1 MNDVFSGEVLVV
13 GGGPVGLW
21 LAGELGLAGV
31 RTVLVERLAERSPH
45 SKALGIHA
53 RTLEVF
59 AARGVVD
66 EFLDNGIKVPAW
78 HFGMLPQKPDYTGL
92 ATPYPFIL
100 AFPQSRTEEILE
112 RRAVA
117 LGARILRGREVTA
130 LHDDDE
136 SLTAELADGSR
147 ITARYV
153 VGADGAGSTVRR
165 LAGIGFPGVDGTA
178 FGFLGDV
185 VLDAPPPPGLTLHN
199 EHGALVVAP
208 VPGGFFRL
216 TGYDAADQEP
226 GRRTV
231 TLEELRA
238 SVTRIAGTDFGLR
251 DPNWL
256 SRFSSATRHAETYRK
271 GRVFLAGD
279 AAHMHFP
286 AGGVGLNVGVQD
298 AMNLGWK
305 LAAVLRG
312 RTAPGLLDTY
322 HDERHPVGVDLV
334 EHTLAQT
341 ALLTAVSP
349 EGRALRDLF
358 GKLISTQPA
367 MARELAEKLSGIA
380 VRYPPPDPDAHPL
393 TGTRVADT
401 RQLLVSGRAVLLAP
415 GAQELKDDAAALG
428 IDVVDDTPDDTL
440 DLPGITAALL
450 RPDGHLW
457 WATETPDPLPA
468 SRHALQTLTT
478 PQNRES
484 RTRT

>member
-1 MNDVFSGEVLVV
+1 MDDVLVV

-45 SKALGIHA
+45 SKALGLHA

-66 EFLDNGIKVPAW
+66 EFLENGIRLPAW
-78 HFGMLPQKPDYTGL
+78 HFGMLPDRPDYSRL
-92 ATPYPFIL
+92 DTPYPFVL
-100 AFPQSRTEEILE
+100 AFGQARTEEILE

-117 LGARILRGREVTA
+117 LGARILRGREVTGLRA
-130 LHDDDE
+130 DDE
-136 SLTAELADGSR
+136 SVTAELADGGR

-165 LAGIGFPGVDGTA
+165 LAGIAFPGVDGTA

-185 VLDAPPPPGLTLHN
+185 VLDVPPPPGLALHN
-199 EHGALVVAP
+199 EHGALIVAP
-208 VPGGFFRL
+208 VPGGFFRV

-231 TLEELRA
+231 TLDELRA
-238 SVTRIAGTDFGLR
+238 SATRIAGTDFGMR
-251 DPNWL
+251 DPVWL
-256 SRFSSATRHAETYRK
+256 SRFTSATRHAKSYRQ

-305 LAAVLRG
+305 LAAAVRG
-312 RTAPGLLDTY
+312 RAAPNLLDTY
-322 HDERHPVGVDLV
+322 HDERHPVGTDLV
-334 EHTLAQT
+334 EHTMAQT
-341 ALLTAVSP
+341 ALITAVSP
-349 EGRALRDLF
+349 EGRALRDL
-358 GKLISTQPA
+358 LSRLVATQPG
-367 MARELAEKLSGIA
+367 MARALAEKLSGIE
-380 VRYPPPDPDAHPL
+380 VRYPGEHPL

-401 RQLLVSGRAVLLAP
+401 RDLLYAGRAALLAP
-415 GAQELKDDAAALG
+415 GGQELKDDAGALG
-428 IDVVDDTPDDTL
+428 IDLTEDL
-440 DLPGITAALL
+440 LGLPGITAALL
-450 RPDGHLW
+450 RPGGHLW
-457 WATETPDPLPA
+457 WVTEDTDPVPA
-468 SRHALQTLTT
+468 AREALRTLGTSF
-478 PQNRES
+478 RA
-484 RTRT
+484 